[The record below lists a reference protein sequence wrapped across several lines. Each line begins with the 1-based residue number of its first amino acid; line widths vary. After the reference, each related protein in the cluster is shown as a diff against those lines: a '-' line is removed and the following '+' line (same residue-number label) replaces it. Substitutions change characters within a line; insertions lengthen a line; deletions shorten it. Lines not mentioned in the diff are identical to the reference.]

1 MAQNRLFIKNMNK
14 ILHIGCGPNIIDGFI
29 NTDKRDLDITKPL
42 PYKDNEIDAVVS
54 SHVLSELA
62 WRDLVI
68 FSTEVLR
75 VLKDDGV
82 MRTCIPVIDNGYDL
96 KWLLGWS
103 NINLFS
109 VDLLKQF
116 FLKIGF
122 YHTTECALNRTSS
135 IHPEVIKVDNRPSES
150 VYIEA
155 YKSEKGIR

>member
-1 MAQNRLFIKNMNK
+1 MKK
-14 ILHIGCGPNIIDGFI
+14 ILHVGCGPNIIDGFI
-29 NTDKRDLDITKPL
+29 NTDKKDLDITKPF

-54 SHVLSELA
+54 SHLFSELA
-62 WRDLVI
+62 WRDLVK
-68 FSTEVLR
+68 FSAEVLR

-82 MRTCIPVIDNGYDL
+82 MRACLPVIDNGYDL
-96 KWLLGWS
+96 NWLLGRG

-122 YHTTECALNRTSS
+122 YHTTECSFGRTSS
-135 IHPEVIKVDNRPSES
+135 IHEQVTLVDNRPNES

-155 YKSEKGIR
+155 YKSERGIK